1 VRVAGPVVAL
11 ALVALVGTAGVY
23 AVSVQLDESDPSE
36 DLTVAYNVT
45 NVGTDNPETEVQLR
59 VNGTV
64 VDSDRT
70 RPLGELVFDTGE
82 LTYDGVG
89 TVGSTVTF
97 NVSVLDTDGA
107 VNRSGAV
114 AVVADAQPTTA
125 APVDGF
131 AVTVA
136 NSSATVATSENVTL
150 TATIEN
156 TANSTD
162 TQTVTASADG
172 QTNSTS
178 VTLGAGNST
187 TVSLAVGPL
196 DSPGRF
202 DGEVTSADDSDT
214 VPVLVTGETG
224 FTPVIVTADA
234 PDEVNGSSAAAAA
247 VSNGVETV
255 VSAVPPV
262 GFVVTAIGVIGFIVG
277 AVSRLRGGRGGG
289 R

>member
-11 ALVALVGTAGVY
+11 ALVVLVGTAGVY

-45 NVGTDNPETEVQLR
+45 NVGSDNPETEVQLR

-64 VDSDRT
+64 VDSERT
-70 RPLGELVFDTGE
+70 RPLGTLVFDTGE

-97 NVSVLDTDGA
+97 NVSVRDTDGR
-107 VNRSGAV
+107 VNRSGSV

-136 NSSATVATSENVTL
+136 NSSATAATSENVTL

-156 TANSTD
+156 TGNSTD
-162 TQTVTASADG
+162 TQTITASADG

-178 VTLGAGNST
+178 VTLDAGNST
-187 TVSLAVGPL
+187 TAALTVGPL
-196 DSPGRF
+196 DSVGRF
-202 DGEVTSADDSDT
+202 DGEVTTADDSDT
-214 VPVLVTGETG
+214 IPVLVTGETG
-224 FTPVIVTADA
+224 FSPVVVTVDA
-234 PDEVNGSSAAAAA
+234 PDELNGSSTAAAA
-247 VSNGVETV
+247 VTNGVETAVSV
-255 VSAVPPV
+255 VGPV
-262 GFVVTAIGVIGFIVG
+262 GFVVTGLGIVGFIVG
-277 AVSRLRGGRGGG
+277 AVSVLRGGRGGG